1 MPILGSGLRD
11 EEGLMARSADGVAER
26 RVPLS
31 KERVLRTA
39 MALADQGGI
48 DSLSMRK
55 LAQDLGV
62 EAMSLYHHVSSK
74 DDILDGI
81 VEIVVAEIELPSGGK
96 DWRAALRRSAISFH
110 DALVRH
116 RCAANLIMAGAGAR
130 TPPAP
135 YIYMRPGR
143 ACAPG

>member
-1 MPILGSGLRD
+1 
-11 EEGLMARSADGVAER
+11 MARSADRVAER
-26 RVPLS
+26 RLPLS

-55 LAQDLGV
+55 LAQELGV
-62 EAMSLYHHVSSK
+62 EAMSLYHYVSSK

-96 DWRAALRRSAISFH
+96 DWRAALPSSAISFH
-110 DALVRH
+110 DALPRP
-116 RCAANLIMAGAGAR
+116 RWAANLVQSGPPLGHPRLRYMVAPPG
-130 TPPAP
+130 TP
-135 YIYMRPGR
+135 
-143 ACAPG
+143 